1 MTVRPYSVPNQA
13 SLRRLGSTGGQAMLR
28 RVEDGAG
35 GPDQGRVVV
44 TENSGSY

>member
-1 MTVRPYSVPNQA
+1 
-13 SLRRLGSTGGQAMLR
+13 MLR